1 MAKRL
6 WFIITWPS
14 AILAV
19 VFATV
24 LLTLQP
30 IWLLQS
36 WMHVKLG
43 FVLLLIIYH
52 LKCHQL
58 FRKLQKDK
66 IEWSSNKMRLFNEGS
81 TIILFSVI
89 FIMML
94 RNALNWVFGL
104 IGLLLL
110 IVILMLGYK
119 IYKRTREK
127 NQE

>member
-1 MAKRL
+1 MAFGNIGSGFCDCFVDL
-6 WFIITWPS
+6 ATDLVVT
-14 AILAV
+14 ILDARK
-19 VFATV
+19 A
-24 LLTLQP
+24 
-30 IWLLQS
+30 
-36 WMHVKLG
+36 G

-89 FIMML
+89 FLMML